1 MSERYPQ
8 LRYHK
13 VIEGE
18 RLLCLRESVSICFY
32 MRHDHADVA
41 QAVVRSLE
49 TYLRAVGA
57 QSLGWYPDYDGEW
70 QELDERGWA
79 LQWEELRDPRGAQLD
94 LRETAGPT
102 TGYAFTYR
110 GCSLDA
116 PLVANNPDAVCM
128 LSFLLPTE
136 YLEAHGPGH
145 VRELALELAAGL
157 PFNSGHA
164 GLVFQYCT
172 GSALGTN
179 ELVRKLCFR
188 YPGMDIPSWDTLE
201 WRIGTRVRGVHWL
214 TFLGQPVLGALGGA
228 TGLRARLHA
237 PGTTVQELEGERAV
251 VTLGKGPDAGDLE
264 QGRTLPQ
271 YRELA
276 RVLEP
281 WLYEDQREWTGFTPE
296 DLRRWNRRFLD

>member
-1 MSERYPQ
+1 
-8 LRYHK
+8 L
-13 VIEGE
+13 
-18 RLLCLRESVSICFY
+18 SISFY
-32 MRHDHADVA
+32 MRRSHEQLA
-41 QAVVRSLE
+41 QAVVRSLD
-49 TYLRAVGA
+49 TYCRAVA
-57 QSLGWYPDYDGEW
+57 PRTLGWYPDDDGYW
-70 QELDERGWA
+70 RELDDESWA
-79 LQWEELRDPRGAQLD
+79 SNRQRLLDPRGAHID
-94 LRETAGPT
+94 LRETADLT
-102 TGYAFTYR
+102 TGCAFAYR
-110 GCSLDA
+110 GTALDA

-201 WRIGTRVRGVHWL
+201 WRIGTRIRGVHWL

-228 TGLRARLHA
+228 KGLRARLHT